1 VLAAR
6 TERDRGRH
14 RDPGATRRSPAR
26 DGDRDPGIGVE
37 RQVRPMLFERAK
49 RHDQRTSLS
58 VVNLNP
64 IQVSEICHR
73 VLNYR
78 ARSREERTTVM
89 SATREQLE
97 NAPAEAEPDEDTA
110 TAPTEDELVV
120 EDLLV
125 EDISIDGMCG
135 VY

>member
-1 VLAAR
+1 
-6 TERDRGRH
+6 
-14 RDPGATRRSPAR
+14 
-26 DGDRDPGIGVE
+26 
-37 RQVRPMLFERAK
+37 MLLERAK
-49 RHDQRTSLS
+49 RHDQRASRS

-78 ARSREERTTVM
+78 ARSREERSPVM

-97 NAPAEAEPDEDTA
+97 NATAGAEPDEDTA

>member
-1 VLAAR
+1 
-6 TERDRGRH
+6 
-14 RDPGATRRSPAR
+14 
-26 DGDRDPGIGVE
+26 
-37 RQVRPMLFERAK
+37 MLFERAK

-78 ARSREERTTVM
+78 ARPPRGEEIRM
-89 SATREQLE
+89 SIILEQLE
-97 NAPAEAEPDEDTA
+97 MNPARPAPDDAAPPAEPSSDE
-110 TAPTEDELVV
+110 ELVV

-125 EDISIDGMCG
+125 EDVSIDGMCG